1 MRPPR
6 REPVDSK
13 ERRAEPEP
21 RLDALIEELLRI
33 RAGDPPASDEEIRRH
48 RHEGRP

>member
-1 MRPPR
+1 MRSAKHK
-6 REPVDSK
+6 PVASA
-13 ERRAEPEP
+13 ERRAEQDR
-21 RLDALIEELLRI
+21 RLDALIEELLRV